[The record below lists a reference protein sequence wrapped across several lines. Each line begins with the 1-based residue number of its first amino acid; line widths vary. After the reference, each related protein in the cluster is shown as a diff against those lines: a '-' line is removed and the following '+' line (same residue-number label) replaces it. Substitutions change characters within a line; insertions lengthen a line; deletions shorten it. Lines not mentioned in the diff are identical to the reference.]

1 MQGKMK
7 ELGELVHLFVS
18 AFLFH
23 FAAYM
28 IIPATTD
35 ITMEALC
42 PGQDACSLAIY
53 LTGFQQAATGFGA
66 IIVTPLVGNLS
77 DKYGRKTLLMLPT
90 TITVL
95 PLAILAYNQT
105 REFIYAYYAVKMV
118 AGMFADGCMQCL
130 SLAYVADRVCE
141 RRRASAFAMLLG
153 VSTAGFVCGTLLARL
168 LPVSS
173 TFQVATVAAM
183 ATATYVRLFLEES
196 NPCLARDDEE
206 INKPLCSTSSSSSS
220 DGESLPRL
228 TVLRKR
234 PSLSEMINLLTSS
247 STLSRAAVIAF
258 FHSLGENG
266 LHTALLYY
274 LKARF
279 HFSKDQF
286 ADLLLII
293 GIVGTFSQLTLMPF
307 LAPKIDEEKLLTVGL
322 LASCAHVFL
331 YSIAWSYWVPYL
343 AASFVMLS
351 IFVNSCIR
359 SIVSKKVGST
369 EQGMAQGCITGVS
382 SFASVIC
389 PLIFTPLTAWFLSDN
404 APFNFKGFSIMCAGF
419 ATLTALVASVT
430 ILTGELT
437 AYEGSTPADE
447 EQNSGPILFSPRNR
461 DDEIK

>member
-1 MQGKMK
+1 MK
-7 ELGELVHLFVS
+7 ELGELVHLFVA

-53 LTGFQQAATGFGA
+53 LTGFQQAVTGLGA
-66 IIVTPLVGNLS
+66 LIVTPLVGNLS

-153 VSTAGFVCGTLLARL
+153 VSTAGFVSGTLLARL

-173 TFQVATVAAM
+173 TFQVAAVAAM

-196 NPCLARDDEE
+196 NPCVAQDDEE
-206 INKPLCSTSSSSSS
+206 STKPLCSTSSSSSS
-220 DGESLPRL
+220 LSDGESSPTL
-228 TVLRKR
+228 TILRKR

-293 GIVGTFSQLTLMPF
+293 GVVGTFSQLTLMPL
-307 LAPKIDEEKLLTVGL
+307 LAPRIGEEKLLTVGL

-343 AASFVMLS
+343 AATFVMLS

-359 SIVSKKVGST
+359 SIVSKKVGSS

-389 PLIFTPLTAWFLSDN
+389 PLIFTPLTAWFLSDD
-404 APFNFKGFSIMCAGF
+404 APFHFKGFSIMCAGF
-419 ATLTALVASVT
+419 ATLTALVYSVT

-437 AYEGSTPADE
+437 TYEGATRPEE
-447 EQNSGPILFSPRNR
+447 EQNSGPNPIFTKEPR
-461 DDEIK
+461 